1 MASWNKSGDGDDVEL
16 ILRKLFVG
24 GIKPDTS
31 DDQFRNYF
39 AKFGDIEDYVHIR
52 NKQTGQSKGFGF
64 VTYSDPTS
72 VDKCLAAKP
81 HTINQKD
88 VDVKRA
94 VPKDQPQERC
104 HKIFVGGLP
113 ETNEAEL
120 KAFFEKHG
128 KVTQCQF
135 KRDQNTGRGRGFGFV
150 SFEDSDT
157 VDKLVILKHIEF
169 NGKTIECKKALDV
182 KDKQHMGGHQGGHN
196 QNPSVYGAPPAA
208 AGYGPPPGYPA
219 PPMPAYG
226 AYPPYGGYGGAPAQ
240 QAPTAPGYSA
250 PAAAPSYP
258 AYPGYPAQPAYPQP
272 APGYPPAPAANPYY
286 PQQPAGQYNQAPSS
300 YGAQKN
306 TYASNTYG
314 SSRSANYKPY

>member
-1 MASWNKSGDGDDVEL
+1 
-16 ILRKLFVG
+16 
-24 GIKPDTS
+24 
-31 DDQFRNYF
+31 
-39 AKFGDIEDYVHIR
+39 
-52 NKQTGQSKGFGF
+52 
-64 VTYSDPTS
+64 
-72 VDKCLAAKP
+72 
-81 HTINQKD
+81 

-120 KAFFEKHG
+120 KLFFEKHG

-182 KDKQHMGGHQGGHN
+182 KDKQHMNNGGHH

-208 AGYGPPPGYPA
+208 AGYPPPGYPA
-219 PPMPAYG
+219 PPMPAHGYG

-240 QAPTAPGYSA
+240 QPPTAPGYAA

-258 AYPGYPAQPAYPQP
+258 TYPGYPAQPAYPQA

-286 PQQPAGQYNQAPSS
+286 AQQQAGQYNQAPSS

>member
-1 MASWNKSGDGDDVEL
+1 MANWNSNKGNDGDDVEL

-39 AKFGDIEDYVHIR
+39 TKFGEIEDYVHIR

-64 VTYSDPTS
+64 VTYNDQDS
-72 VDKCLAAKP
+72 VEKCLAAKP

-113 ETNEAEL
+113 ETNEADL
-120 KAFFEKHG
+120 KTFFEDHG

-157 VDKLVILKHIEF
+157 VDKLVIMKHIDF

-182 KDKQHMGGHQGGHN
+182 KDKMHMNNGGPSP
-196 QNPSVYGAPPAA
+196 NPSVYGGPPAA
-208 AGYGPPPGYPA
+208 AGYPPPGYPA

-226 AYPPYGGYGGAPAQ
+226 AYGPPYPGYAPGAPGAA
-240 QAPTAPGYSA
+240 APTAPGYQA
-250 PAAAPSYP
+250 PAAAPGAYP
-258 AYPGYPAQPAYPQP
+258 AYPGYPATPGYPAPA
-272 APGYPPAPAANPYY
+272 APGYPAPAANPYY
-286 PQQPAGQYNQAPSS
+286 AQAGQYSQAPSS